1 MAQVRDNQRSKLY
14 ASECFLYDLG
24 KGNFENGVTKT
35 LTPKSSIHDCQTY
48 VNLLAQE
55 YWFRQRWGK
64 RIFRVE
70 SKRGG
75 GRAFDSG
82 RIQLGTWAR
91 NEAVVLYEVAHC
103 LVQRERHGLAGHGPE
118 FAGVYLFL
126 VKQHFGKEAADQL
139 RASFKTHKVRYNNS
153 KIPAIDKSVK
163 TSNQLRQETKKK
175 NLAIKAQAKA
185 NVQKPLNSAEQLHI
199 QQLLSRAIKSGEL
212 NPDQIV
218 GARRVLRA
226 YGKKQLKLVY
236 STAV

>member
-14 ASECFLYDLG
+14 ASESFLYDIG
-24 KGNFENGVTKT
+24 KGKFENGFITT
-35 LTPKSSIHDCQTY
+35 LTPKSSIHDCQMY
-48 VNLLAQE
+48 VNLLAEE

-64 RIFRVE
+64 RTFRVE

-75 GRAFDSG
+75 GRSFDSG

-91 NEAVVLYEVAHC
+91 NEAVVLHEVAHC

-126 VKQHFGKEAADQL
+126 VRQHFGKEVANQL

-153 KIPAIDKSVK
+153 QIPAIDKNVK
-163 TSNQLRQETKKK
+163 TANQLRRETKKK
-175 NLAIKAQAKA
+175 NLAIKTQAKI
-185 NVQKPLNSAEQLHI
+185 NVQKPLNLSEQLQI

-236 STAV
+236 STEI